1 MTVTTR
7 QNLSPKPARRR
18 KRAYSTIVV
27 LMTMLAFATVGV
39 SLMSFSG
46 NQSLAAHSASG
57 KIQANILA
65 ESGIHVLYDRI
76 RNQMLK
82 SQTYPRQTEE
92 AQVSSKVEGTSVSA
106 GTYRAKIIDV
116 KTVQT
121 DVTVDSTRKVRRTFY
136 TFLIEGDGRS
146 KSGSM
151 TRYRAKF
158 DASIDHSFV
167 RAGAIGLPLVG
178 TPDTIQF
185 PVGALAS
192 NSTVTY
198 RGEGGLKTLS
208 PTGKDAHILANGGVE
223 WDTRSDDKSNV
234 MASDVVSLEGQIL
247 VPAGTAFERTV
258 GPAGL
263 GNLNG
268 RRNFRTPSLPA
279 DGGFIGSAAN
289 EVQKLVDAA
298 AFATSTQVSTWRT
311 GWLTS
316 VTSPLAVAGFSD
328 VDANSNGVFDSGD
341 ISPRVGDGKRVI
353 QTPARI
359 RGNFRIEPGQS
370 VSVLPR
376 GTNQKQNVL
385 YVEGNI
391 VNRGELKNLGVN
403 IVVLG
408 KYQDTANAMYS
419 VDWSEG
425 FFTSRN
431 RALKRSALLAM
442 SASSDAVTFQSQ
454 RQSLV
459 GLVYAPLGGIKVVGD
474 SPDLAGALVAG
485 GSGSQGGILVEPN
498 DDGPAT
504 IRFEP
509 AAAFDDSSSGGG
521 GGLINWV
528 QEGTAREFSA
538 SKLYDWVEIPLDS
551 NGVPLRPAATSVGLP
566 MVGPAPPPTL
576 P

>member
-7 QNLSPKPARRR
+7 QNLSPESARRR

-39 SLMSFSG
+39 SLMSYSG
-46 NQSLAAHSASG
+46 SQSVAANSASG

-76 RNQMLK
+76 RSQMLR
-82 SQTYPRQTEE
+82 SQTYPRQPEE
-92 AQVSSKVEGTSVSA
+92 AQVNSKVEGTSVTA
-106 GTYRAKIIDV
+106 GTYRARIVDV
-116 KTVQT
+116 KSVQT
-121 DVTVDSTRKVRRTFY
+121 DVTVDSNRKVRRTFY

-167 RAGAIGLPLVG
+167 RANSLGLPMTG

-185 PVGALAS
+185 PIGALAS

-198 RGEGGLKTLS
+198 RGEGGLRTLS

-223 WDTRSDDKSNV
+223 WDTRADNKSGVMSSDI
-234 MASDVVSLEGQIL
+234 VSLEGQIL
-247 VPAGTAFERTV
+247 VPSGTAYERTV
-258 GPAGL
+258 GPAGI

-268 RRNFRTPSLPA
+268 VRNFRTPALPA
-279 DGGFIGSAAN
+279 DGGFAGSAAN

-298 AFATSTQVSTWRT
+298 VFATSTQIATWRSA
-311 GWLTS
+311 WLTTVS
-316 VTSPLAVAGFSD
+316 SPLAMAGFSD
-328 VDANSNGVFDSGD
+328 ADTNANGVFDSSD
-341 ISPRVGDGKRVI
+341 IAPRVGDGKRVI
-353 QTPARI
+353 PTPARI

-408 KYQDTANAMYS
+408 KYQDSENARYS

-425 FFTSRN
+425 FFTTKN
-431 RALKRSALLAM
+431 RALQRSALLAM
-442 SASSDAVTFQSQ
+442 SASPDAVTFQSH
-454 RQSLV
+454 RDSLV
-459 GLVYAPLGGIKVVGD
+459 GLVYAPLGGIKVIGD

-485 GSGSQGGILVEPN
+485 GSGSQGGILVEPS
-498 DDGPAT
+498 DDGIAT

-509 AAAFDDSSSGGG
+509 AAAFDDSSTAGAGGPV
-521 GGLINWV
+521 NWV
-528 QEGTAREFSA
+528 QEGTVREFNA
-538 SKLYDWVEIPLDS
+538 GKLYDWVEIPLDS
-551 NGVPLRPAATSVGLP
+551 NGVPLRPVATSVGLP